1 MMKSNFVKI
10 IRNYRS
16 ENEQVQENVE
26 ANIQPDVSFFGPKVD
41 IKRLDYIILPN
52 GDEPLVVEKVRVY
65 DSRPPGHIEVI
76 LIKESKF
83 HELNKS
89 TNYEKNDTK
98 EPDFDI
104 SKGHLT
110 VNMYL
115 NALEEAIEKANIPKN
130 DKEDLI
136 KKIKEINDNQY
147 IKDLST
153 TAVVDIKQIIIG

>member
-10 IRNYRS
+10 IRNYKS
-16 ENEQVQENVE
+16 ENEQVQENVK
-26 ANIQPDVSFFGPKVD
+26 ANIQPDVSFFDLKVD
-41 IKRLDYIILPN
+41 IKRLDYIVLPN

-65 DSRPPGHIEVI
+65 DSRPPGHKEVI

-83 HELNKS
+83 YDINK
-89 TNYEKNDTK
+89 TNNHEKNDINQVNYN
-98 EPDFDI
+98 I
-104 SKGHLT
+104 SKSNLT

-115 NALEEAIEKANIPKN
+115 SALEKAIEQSNIPKN

-136 KKIKEINDNQY
+136 KKVKEISNNQY

-153 TAVVDIKQIIIG
+153 TAVVDIKEILIG